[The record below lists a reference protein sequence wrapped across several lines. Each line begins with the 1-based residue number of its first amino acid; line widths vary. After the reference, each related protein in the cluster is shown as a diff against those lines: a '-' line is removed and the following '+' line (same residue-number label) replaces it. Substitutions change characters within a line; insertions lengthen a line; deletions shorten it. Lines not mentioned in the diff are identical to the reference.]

1 MTDTPP
7 AAAAKPPA
15 PARTAL
21 PPRLAIHAFCE
32 DQATAELLR
41 AASADRRLAR
51 AYSTVQM
58 GGVHLACGFYEKA
71 PTPNLI
77 LVESLLGGAEMLADL
92 ERLALVCEPE
102 TKVLVIGH
110 INDVLLYRE
119 LMRRGVSDYLVPP
132 FSPEEVAEAV
142 IRVFADEPAPPPGR
156 VMAFI
161 GAKGGVGSS
170 TISHNVGWTL
180 AESLVNVSI
189 IADLDLAFGTASL
202 NFNQDPA
209 QGTAQAL
216 SIADRLDEAMADK
229 LLSKCSDRLSL
240 LSAAADLADDAQVTP
255 EAAARL
261 VEVLGRSAPNVVL
274 DLPRHWSPW
283 LRPLLTR
290 ADEVVITAE
299 PDLAN
304 LRNAKNLFDA
314 LADHRPKDRPAL
326 LVLNKVN
333 VPRRPEI
340 SPRDFA
346 GAVGLDPAAVIDFDP
361 ALFGAAANNGLMI
374 GEASRKAKPA
384 EQFRALASML
394 VRGSVTPPQEQG
406 FLAPI
411 LGRLT
416 RKRSA
421 SGGTV

>member
-1 MTDTPP
+1 MTDSPSTPASQAP
-7 AAAAKPPA
+7 TPAKP
-15 PARTAL
+15 AL
-21 PPRLAIHAFCE
+21 PPRLSIHAFCE

-77 LVESLLGGAEMLADL
+77 LVESLLGGSEMLADL

-110 INDVLLYRE
+110 VNDVLLYRE

-132 FSPEEVAEAV
+132 FSPEEIAAT
-142 IRVFADEPAPPPGR
+142 ITGVFAAEPAPPPGR

-170 TISHNVGWTL
+170 TIAHNVGWTL

-189 IADLDLAFGTASL
+189 IADLDLAFGTAGL

-209 QGTAQAL
+209 QGITQAL
-216 SIADRLDEAMADK
+216 ATADRLDEAMVDK

-240 LSAAADLADDAQVTP
+240 LGAAADLADDTQVTP

-261 VEVLGRSAPNVVL
+261 IEALGRSAANVVL
-274 DLPRHWSPW
+274 DLPRQWSPW
-283 LRPLLTR
+283 LREVLIH

-304 LRNAKNLFDA
+304 LRNAKNLLDA
-314 LADHRPKDRPAL
+314 LAAHRSKDRPAL

-340 SPRDFA
+340 APRDFA

-384 EQFRALASML
+384 EQFQALASL
-394 VRGSVTPPQEQG
+394 LARKTVAPPRQEG

-411 LGRLT
+411 LGRLA

-421 SGGTV
+421 